1 MQSDGGTSASLTV
14 PILPSAPSGLFDD
27 AHFAPTHSLQPWQI
41 ALIAIGVVLILVL
54 LPWFILRRLRRPRP
68 RPRNVDLIGHPTSSM
83 QSQRNRRGGGSAE
96 PQRQY
101 SRETGSSSRWRPVQT
116 LVDFLSFGSG
126 QDNNDYSWRRSYISG
141 ATSLSDPPPA
151 YNLHTTTTNINSDN
165 ENRRV
170 SAAPTYRSR
179 EESRRQQLMDH
190 RQTQTRSPAPAPA
203 TNLPML
209 RLVLPE
215 SGDEWASEFDR
226 ELKTPY
232 SLGRFDPDT
241 PTGEY
246 FDSPP
251 IGGRSEKR

>member
-1 MQSDGGTSASLTV
+1 M
-14 PILPSAPSGLFDD
+14 LPSVSSGLFDD
-27 AHFAPTHSLQPWQI
+27 SHFAPTHSLQPWQI
-41 ALIAIGVVLILVL
+41 ALIAVGAVLILVF

-68 RPRNVDLIGHPTSSM
+68 RPRNVDLLGHPTSSM
-83 QSQRNRRGGGSAE
+83 QSQWNRRGGGSAE
-96 PQRQY
+96 QQQQD
-101 SRETGSSSRWRPVQT
+101 SRENDPARWRPVQT

-126 QDNNDYSWRRSYISG
+126 QDNNDYYWRRSYISG

-151 YNLHTTTTNINSDN
+151 YNLHTTTTNINDHN
-165 ENRRV
+165 DRNRRA

-179 EESRRQQLMDH
+179 EESRRHH
-190 RQTQTRSPAPAPA
+190 RQTRSPAPALAPA

-215 SGDEWASEFDR
+215 GDDGWASEFDR
-226 ELKTPY
+226 ELKSPY

-246 FDSPP
+246 FDSPSA
-251 IGGRSEKR
+251 GGRFEKR